1 MPEDATYRKY
11 TEQII
16 KERAAVLTKVKFLI
30 NFLNLKTTKN
40 YLVTNLHS
48 HLQLQT

>member
-16 KERAAVLTKVKFLI
+16 KERAAVLTKTKDVFEIEAKI
-30 NFLNLKTTKN
+30 NCG
-40 YLVTNLHS
+40 
-48 HLQLQT
+48 